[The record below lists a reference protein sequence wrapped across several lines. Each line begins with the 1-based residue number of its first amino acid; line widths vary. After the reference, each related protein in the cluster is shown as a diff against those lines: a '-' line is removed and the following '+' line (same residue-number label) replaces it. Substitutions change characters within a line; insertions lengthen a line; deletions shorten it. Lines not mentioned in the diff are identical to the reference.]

1 MITYENIP
9 NLIIDKLI
17 DNAFDEDLGRSGDLT
32 SKLIIPDNT
41 ECRAQ
46 LISGDDGIIGG
57 LLIGQKVWARLDPKI
72 EIDFQK
78 EEGNRVEKN
87 QVIMQLEG
95 KAQAILGGE
104 RVALNFIQHLS
115 GIATLTAK
123 YVEIASRY
131 KVKIF
136 DTRKTLPGFRFLEKY
151 AVMLGGGENHRFGLY
166 DGIFIKDNHLKL
178 IGGIRRALKRLK
190 TNINEGH
197 KIIVE
202 VENIEELKE
211 AIGECVDIIVLD
223 NMSPRQVREAVQIK
237 SGKTIL
243 EASGGINLNNLKE
256 YLETGVNRI
265 STGAITQ
272 SAPAF
277 SVSLEIFGKK

>member
-57 LLIGQKVWARLDPKI
+57 LLISQKVWARLDPKI

-87 QVIMQLEG
+87 QAILQLEG

-151 AVMLGGGENHRFGLY
+151 AVMLGGGENHRLGLY

-178 IGGIRRALKRLK
+178 TGGIRRALKRLK
-190 TNINEGH
+190 TNKNEGH

-223 NMSPRQVREAVQIK
+223 NMSPRQVREAVEIN

-277 SVSLEIFGKK
+277 SVSLEIFEKK

>member
-87 QVIMQLEG
+87 QAILQLEG

-151 AVMLGGGENHRFGLY
+151 AVMLGGGENHRLGLY

-178 IGGIRRALKRLK
+178 TGGIRRALKRLK
-190 TNINEGH
+190 TNKNEGH

-223 NMSPRQVREAVQIK
+223 NMSPRQVREAVEIN

-277 SVSLEIFGKK
+277 SVSLEIFEKK